1 MKSKICFLI
10 HEWFNLSISISTEY
24 RYFIYLFYIFL
35 IYLYFLFMK
44 IWSLETIRFLHSFLK
59 MRTSVVIWRPYA
71 SSTILDIAIFTK
83 TNSHTCIN
91 FILPWSLDVLVK
103 HWEEVGEENKAQA
116 ETCERFGERELV
128 FGRSYSEGV
137 WVVCLAIVRFKGR
150 TACSFWP
157 AYKMTRSRYRNE
169 WGHGVFTI

>member
-1 MKSKICFLI
+1 MKSKICFLND
-10 HEWFNLSISISTEY
+10 EWFNLSISISTY

-83 TNSHTCIN
+83 TTSHTCIN

-103 HWEEVGEENKAQA
+103 HWEEVGEENEAQA
-116 ETCERFGERELV
+116 KNMWAIERKRDCVQFFLYMSVCEWF
-128 FGRSYSEGV
+128 V
-137 WVVCLAIVRFKGR
+137 WL
-150 TACSFWP
+150 
-157 AYKMTRSRYRNE
+157 
-169 WGHGVFTI
+169 